1 LKKEAGFLLPKYPFS
16 RPFNRPGEEKKAVGG
31 GGGERENNGGE
42 WLKKEESGV

>member
-1 LKKEAGFLLPKYPFS
+1 LKKGAGFLLPHIPS
-16 RPFNRPGEEKKAVGG
+16 NATFNRPGEVKKAVGG